1 MDVAMNGSLQCQD
14 ISTCKPPLTV
24 SVEGGSEWLHS
35 GRPRESGG
43 HKRRSSDPT
52 AKRYCRERR
61 DGAEPNVVPVY
72 IQRTY
77 TAHHRNSLQAV
88 KTTSTQKKREGIGA
102 KPGLFATDV

>member
-1 MDVAMNGSLQCQD
+1 MDVAMNGSLQD
-14 ISTCKPPLTV
+14 ISTCRPPLTV
-24 SVEGGSEWLHS
+24 SVERESEWLHS
-35 GRPRESGG
+35 GRPPESGG

-52 AKRYCRERR
+52 AKRFCRERR

-77 TAHHRNSLQAV
+77 TAHHRNSLRTDE
-88 KTTSTQKKREGIGA
+88 TTSTQKKRERRGA